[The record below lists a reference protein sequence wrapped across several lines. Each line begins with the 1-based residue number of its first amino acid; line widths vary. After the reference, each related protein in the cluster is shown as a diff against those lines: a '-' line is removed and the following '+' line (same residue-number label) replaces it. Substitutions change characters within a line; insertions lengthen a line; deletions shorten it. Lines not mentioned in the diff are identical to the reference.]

1 MSASSNAI
9 WRGVQFVLRAIG
21 LARPVTVGKATS
33 TALLAPGSEPLKLY
47 ATIEIIDSPEPPDG
61 GCPAALPVPVLA
73 QTAAVATLYNP
84 AAARP
89 LASQMAFTASRMVPK
104 GRRSAGSGKKVPA
117 PVLSSAFPRKASV
130 IKAKPVRA
138 VTKVKKAP
146 KRRHVWLSNQS
157 RVIRPI
163 TSNIVQLSVPS
174 RNQRAAVKPA
184 AQRTVRHLKLAA

>member
-21 LARPVTVGKATS
+21 LARTVAIETTAP
-33 TALLAPGSEPLKLY
+33 TALSAPGSEPLKLF

-73 QTAAVATLYNP
+73 QTAAVATMYHP

-104 GRRSAGSGKKVPA
+104 GRRSAGSGKRSPA
-117 PVLSSAFPRKASV
+117 PALSTAFPRKASV
-130 IKAKPVRA
+130 IKPKPVRA

-163 TSNIVQLSVPS
+163 TSNIVQLSVTM
-174 RNQRAAVKPA
+174 RTQRAAAKPA
-184 AQRTVRHLKLAA
+184 TQRAVRHLKLAA